1 MMHFLIGI
9 GVADF
14 FGFSAGSAATLAAA
28 FLAIAG
34 TLGGQLILPMVSIK
48 ETATDTTA
56 VLKMATGRHQLR
68 LI

>member
-14 FGFSAGSAATLAAA
+14 FGFSAGSTAILAAA

-34 TLGGQLILPMVSIK
+34 HSGGN
-48 ETATDTTA
+48 
-56 VLKMATGRHQLR
+56 
-68 LI
+68 

>member
-1 MMHFLIGI
+1 MRGQRSGGKTRPARQFFCKLLIGI

-34 TLGGQLILPMVSIK
+34 TLGAINPASGQY
-48 ETATDTTA
+48 
-56 VLKMATGRHQLR
+56 
-68 LI
+68 